1 MRVNRR
7 FLYWGV
13 FLVAIGGV
21 LVAAD
26 LGRVESGTI
35 RDALRLWPLAIVA
48 FGLGLVLRRTRFS
61 LAGGLLA
68 AAAPGLL
75 IGGGFALAPQVSVD
89 CGPDFTPTNVATYDG
104 VFDGAARV
112 SVSTGCG
119 VLVVDTAP
127 GGSWLFEAGTT
138 RGRTPTVESSGRSL
152 TIDADGEGGWHFFGQ
167 DRDSWD
173 LTLPTS
179 PIDDLSFAVNAGQG
193 RIDLPGAEVG
203 HLGVVTNA
211 AETSVDLT
219 ETSID
224 SVSGEVNAGKL
235 TVRLPEAADLTG
247 SMVVNAGALTVCVP
261 DGVGLRLEH
270 TGALSGVVVDGQQAG
285 GPSWQSPNYASALH
299 RADLNVII
307 NLGGVEI
314 NTIGACK

>member
-21 LVAAD
+21 LVVAD
-26 LGRVESGTI
+26 LGRVESATI
-35 RDALRLWPLAIVA
+35 KDALRFWPLAIVA
-48 FGLGLVLRRTRFS
+48 IGLGLVLRRTQFS

-75 IGGGFALAPQVSVD
+75 IGGGFALAPNVGVA
-89 CGPDFTPTNVATYDG
+89 CGPDFVPANVATYDG
-104 VFDGAARV
+104 AFDGAARV

-127 GGSWLFEAGTT
+127 GASWQFEAGTD
-138 RGRTPTVESSGRSL
+138 RGRTPIVESSGRSL
-152 TIDADGEGGWHFFGQ
+152 TIDADGRDGWRIF
-167 DRDSWD
+167 DKDNDSWD

-179 PIDDLSFAVNAGQG
+179 AIDDLSFAVNAGQG
-193 RIDLPGAEVG
+193 RIDLPGAEIG
-203 HLGVVTNA
+203 HLNVVTNA
-211 AETSVDLT
+211 AETNVDLT
-219 ETSID
+219 QTSIA

-247 SMVVNAGALTVCVP
+247 SLVVNAGALTVCVP
-261 DGVGLRLEH
+261 DGVGLRLQH
-270 TGALSGVVVDGQQAG
+270 SGALSGVVVDGEADG
-285 GPSWQSPNYASALH
+285 GPTWQSPDYASATH
-299 RADLNVII
+299 RADLNVIV

>member
-21 LVAAD
+21 LVVAD
-26 LGRVESGTI
+26 LGRVEPATI
-35 RDALRLWPLAIVA
+35 TDALRLWPLAIVA
-48 FGLGLVLRRTRFS
+48 IGLGLVLRRTRFS
-61 LAGGLLA
+61 LAGGMLA

-75 IGGGFALAPQVSVD
+75 IGGGFALAPQVGVD
-89 CGPDFTPTNVATYDG
+89 CRPDLTPTNVANYDG
-104 VFDGAARV
+104 VFDGTARV
-112 SVSTGCG
+112 NVSTGCG

-127 GGSWLFEAGTT
+127 GGSWTFEAGTS
-138 RGRTPTVESSGRSL
+138 RGRPPIVESSGRSL
-152 TIDADGEGGWHFFGQ
+152 SIDAGGRAGWQIFDESH
-167 DRDSWD
+167 DSWR

-179 PIDDLSFAVNAGQG
+179 AIDDLSFAVNAGEG
-193 RIDLPGAEVG
+193 RIDLRGAEIG
-203 HLGVVTNA
+203 HLDVVTNA
-211 AETSVDLT
+211 AETNVDLT
-219 ETSID
+219 GTSIA

-261 DGVGLRLEH
+261 DGVGLRLQH
-270 TGALSGVVVDGQQAG
+270 SGALSGVVVDGQQEG
-285 GPSWQSPNYASALH
+285 GPSWQSPNYASATH
-299 RADLNVII
+299 RADLNVIV